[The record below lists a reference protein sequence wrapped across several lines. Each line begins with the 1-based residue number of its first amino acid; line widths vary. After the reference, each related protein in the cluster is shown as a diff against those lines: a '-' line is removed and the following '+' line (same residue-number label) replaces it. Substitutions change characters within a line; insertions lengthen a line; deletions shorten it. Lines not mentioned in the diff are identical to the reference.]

1 MPVVA
6 IVGANWGDE
15 GKGKTTDYMA
25 ARADIVVR
33 FQGGNNAGHTIIND
47 YGKFA
52 LHLVPSGVFYSN
64 VVNVIGPGVAVNIA
78 AFLDEL
84 EQLAQ
89 RGVPEPTVWVSE
101 RAQVVLPYHILFDE
115 YEEERLG
122 SQQFGSTKKGIA
134 PFYAD
139 KYMKVG
145 VQVADLYHEERLRN
159 RLESSLAVKNVL
171 VEHLYRKPLLDLEKI
186 TAGLLEDGRRIGR
199 FVCDTTSL
207 LHDELTAG
215 KEILLEGQLGALR
228 DPDHGIYP
236 YPTSS
241 SPLVGFGSIGA
252 GIPPYAIT
260 RIIAVTKA
268 YSSCV
273 GAGPFVTELM
283 GLEGDELRL
292 RGGDEGEFG
301 ATTGRPRR
309 VGWFDAVAT
318 RYGCRVQGAT
328 EVAFTVLDA
337 LGYLDEIPICVA
349 YEVNGKTVSN
359 FPNPAE
365 LESALPVFEVLPGW
379 REDISGVRYFQDL
392 PANAQAYVLRIEELI
407 GVPVKFVS
415 VGSNRQAM
423 IVR

>member
-186 TAGLLEDGRRIGR
+186 TAGL
-199 FVCDTTSL
+199 
-207 LHDELTAG
+207 
-215 KEILLEGQLGALR
+215 
-228 DPDHGIYP
+228 
-236 YPTSS
+236 
-241 SPLVGFGSIGA
+241 
-252 GIPPYAIT
+252 
-260 RIIAVTKA
+260 
-268 YSSCV
+268 
-273 GAGPFVTELM
+273 
-283 GLEGDELRL
+283 
-292 RGGDEGEFG
+292 
-301 ATTGRPRR
+301 
-309 VGWFDAVAT
+309 
-318 RYGCRVQGAT
+318 
-328 EVAFTVLDA
+328 
-337 LGYLDEIPICVA
+337 
-349 YEVNGKTVSN
+349 
-359 FPNPAE
+359 
-365 LESALPVFEVLPGW
+365 
-379 REDISGVRYFQDL
+379 
-392 PANAQAYVLRIEELI
+392 
-407 GVPVKFVS
+407 
-415 VGSNRQAM
+415 
-423 IVR
+423 